1 MAFNYRLSE
10 RVKNNFIEFF
20 QKIFV
25 LYSEEKTQF
34 TDGYFKVSF
43 GQVPKCQ
50 SVDTY
55 DFKYLPTVVVSV
67 TNVTAKDY
75 SINKFIGYY
84 DESGL
89 ATEAYGGFANINL
102 NFQVRARTSAER
114 NNLADIVSMY
124 LNSIET
130 KKAFH
135 GTHGIAILGAP
146 TFSGESVEA
155 DMQTNVPLFTTNI
168 RQEVFTEYE
177 ESADVVDTLG
187 NIGLKIEDFVSY
199 LQPDVHDYIKLRKD
213 AGDTDAQVKALLI
226 TKYNVSATE
235 AQVLM
240 NKYNLNTLKNLY
252 Y

>member
-10 RVKNNFIEFF
+10 RVKNQFIEFF

-25 LYSEEKTQF
+25 LYGEEKTQF
-34 TDGYFKVSF
+34 SDGYFKVGF

-55 DFKYLPTVVVSV
+55 DFKYLPTVVVSI
-67 TNVTAKDY
+67 TNVVAKDY
-75 SINKFIGYY
+75 SVNKLIGYY
-84 DESGL
+84 DENGL
-89 ATEAYGGFANINL
+89 ATEAYGGFANISLNL
-102 NFQVRARTSAER
+102 QVRARTSAER
-114 NNLADIVSMY
+114 NTLADITTMY

-135 GTHGIAILGAP
+135 GTYGIVILGGP
-146 TFSGESVEA
+146 TFSGESVE
-155 DMQTNVPLFTTNI
+155 DDIQSNVKLFTTNI

-177 ESADVVDTLG
+177 ESANVVDTLG
-187 NIGLKIEDFVSY
+187 NIGLRIEDFVSY
-199 LQPDVHDYIKLRKD
+199 LQPDTSDYIKLRKD
-213 AGDTDAQVKALLI
+213 NGDTDAQVKALLI
-226 TKYNVSATE
+226 PKYNITDAE
-235 AQVLM
+235 AQTLL